1 MIAPLTANYWRDYL
15 NPFALPH
22 LDQLNAEHFSS
33 CPPSQ
38 ARAQST
44 ETAVALAGMYPLLRF
59 IVQLSDSKNDGEE
72 AVGVIDSSVVPGGL
86 RGRVTVQRR
95 APEAVQPVTDA
106 TVYVLRLTST
116 TTTTTAPSPCS
127 PAQVVAELNAHV
139 GALRANAAAT
149 LILTAPLL
157 PEPGAVRPD
166 AEARARLGNLC
177 CLQLTG
183 QYGMELSELLRLVG
197 RAGDESGRLV
207 VASRLR
213 CPNSDMVALGVKYQ
227 LGV

>member
-1 MIAPLTANYWRDYL
+1 MNASLTSNCWEGDINA
-15 NPFALPH
+15 FAFPH
-22 LDQLNAEHFSS
+22 LDQTKAEHFSS

-38 ARAQST
+38 AHAQST
-44 ETAVALAGMYPLLRF
+44 EAAVALADMYPLLRF
-59 IVQLSDSKNDGEE
+59 IVQISDPKNDGED
-72 AVGVIDSSVVPGGL
+72 AVGVVGSNEVPGGL
-86 RGRVTVQRR
+86 RGRITVQRR
-95 APEAVQPVTDA
+95 APGAVQPITDA

-116 TTTTTAPSPCS
+116 TMTTTPAPCS

-139 GALRANAAAT
+139 GALRTNPAAT
-149 LILTAPLL
+149 LILTVPLL
-157 PEPGAVRPD
+157 PEPGAVSSE
-166 AEARARLGNLC
+166 AEARTRLGNLC

-197 RAGDESGRLV
+197 RAGDESGRLM

>member
-1 MIAPLTANYWRDYL
+1 MIAPLIANRGREDR
-15 NPFALPH
+15 NAFAFPH
-22 LDQLNAEHFSS
+22 LHQCNAEYFSS
-33 CPPSQ
+33 FPHSQ

-44 ETAVALAGMYPLLRF
+44 EAAVALAGTYPLLRF
-59 IVQLSDSKNDGEE
+59 IVQISDHKDGSED
-72 AVGVIDSSVVPGGL
+72 AVGIVGSHEVPGGL
-86 RGRVTVQRR
+86 RGRITVQRR

-116 TTTTTAPSPCS
+116 TTTAMPAPCS
-127 PAQVVAELNAHV
+127 PAQVAAELNAHV

-149 LILTAPLL
+149 LILTVPLL
-157 PEPGAVRPD
+157 PEPGAVSSD
-166 AEARARLGNLC
+166 AEAKARLGNLC

-213 CPNSDMVALGVKYQ
+213 CPHSDMVALGVKYQ